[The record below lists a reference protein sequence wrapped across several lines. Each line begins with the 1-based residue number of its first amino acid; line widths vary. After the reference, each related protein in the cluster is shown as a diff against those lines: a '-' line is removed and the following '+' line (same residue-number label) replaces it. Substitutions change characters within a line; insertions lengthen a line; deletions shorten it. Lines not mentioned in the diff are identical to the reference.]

1 MTLAD
6 LDRVAE
12 IAQELRDAPHWP
24 RAAYAAALNPGAGL
38 PRIALVAVEVAG
50 EGKTAGGIHEEHTSG
65 AKAHV
70 DSAGLTR
77 GLKPSPPSGS
87 SFSAACKAHVD
98 SVSLQW
104 GLKPSPPSQ
113 SSLSDDI
120 GVVGGGMVVGFLVAS
135 MIPPQA
141 ELESIAVDPAF
152 QRRGVA
158 RELFAALVEEIR
170 SAQGTEVILE
180 ARASNFPA
188 LALYSALGFAEIGR
202 RPRYYA
208 DPIEDAVLMR
218 LRLA

>member
-1 MTLAD
+1 MNPPRVAVRRMTLAD
-6 LDRVAE
+6 LDRVVE

-70 DSAGLTR
+70 DS
-77 GLKPSPPSGS
+77 
-87 SFSAACKAHVD
+87 
-98 SVSLQW
+98 VSLQW

-141 ELESIAVDPAF
+141 ELESIAVDPVF